1 MIDFVNDMEIKNI
14 HTKLNEIIDESN
26 KMVDHINN
34 LNEKVNEI
42 DKKLNHKEPAV
53 ITVKDNMVYA
63 EGCDNPIGIVHGYP
77 INEHKND
84 ILTCSLDGN
93 CLSVIREDFI
103 DLAESPSVFIKLY
116 EEQIAEIKQLMNGDL
131 K

>member
-1 MIDFVNDMEIKNI
+1 
-14 HTKLNEIIDESN
+14 
-26 KMVDHINN
+26 MVDHINN

-42 DKKLNHKEPAV
+42 EKKLNHKEPAV

-77 INEHKND
+77 IDEHKND

-103 DLAESPSVFIKLY
+103 DLAESPSVFIKLS

>member
-1 MIDFVNDMEIKNI
+1 MK
-14 HTKLNEIIDESN
+14 
-26 KMVDHINN
+26 
-34 LNEKVNEI
+34 
-42 DKKLNHKEPAV
+42 
-53 ITVKDNMVYA
+53 
-63 EGCDNPIGIVHGYP
+63 
-77 INEHKND
+77 D

-131 K
+131 KWAVKNIKIINKL